1 MSLRVWLPLNGSL
14 SENISNRI
22 FTNNS
27 ATINN
32 AGKIGKCYDFNGS
45 SAQLIHQF
53 SSNDI
58 SMINNCT
65 QFTLACWVKL
75 ASNQEDDSWGQIL
88 TLGNQGTNWNDIRI
102 GFDAQPN
109 SSIHFSVSNGSSNAG
124 YKCSSNS
131 NLADDKWH
139 HLVGIYDNKKLIMY
153 VDGIE

>member
-1 MSLRVWLPLNGSL
+1 MSLKIWLPLNGSL

-45 SAQLIHQF
+45 SAQLIHQL

-58 SMINNCT
+58 SMINSCT

-75 ASNQEDDSWGQIL
+75 ASNQEDGSWGQIV
-88 TLGNQGTNWNDIRI
+88 TLGSQGTSWNDIRI

-109 SSIHFSVSNGSSNAG
+109 SSTHFSVSDGSSNAG

-153 VDGIE
+153 VDGVQ